1 MLQGTADE
9 YNGPRGI
16 AALKELI
23 PKMSA
28 TAELV
33 EVANGTHG
41 LPTAT
46 RLKGLGKTQADV
58 NEEIGKA
65 IMQFVNRF

>member
-1 MLQGTADE
+1 
-9 YNGPRGI
+9 
-16 AALKELI
+16 
-23 PKMSA
+23 MSA

-46 RLKGLGKTQADV
+46 RLKELGKTQTDV